1 MRCDEIKERFVEL
14 LYAETGTPAAS
25 LELQAHIKSCPTCEN
40 ELLELKAVQAALKTW
55 KEEPPL
61 RSVVIAGLASRALPP
76 RSGPKVFRMA
86 RYAAVAALVVFAF
99 LALANAE
106 ITWNE
111 NGFSFRTHLAPV
123 VRSQSQEYYTKAEMR
138 DILRKVLDESESR
151 LMDTNYLMMQRMLE
165 TIEQERRSDLVLMKN
180 QFIRGRRNY

>member
-1 MRCDEIKERFVEL
+1 MRCDEIRERFVEL
-14 LYAETGTPAAS
+14 LYAEPGTPAAS
-25 LELQAHIKSCPTCEN
+25 AELQAHIKSCPACEN
-40 ELLELKAVQAALKTW
+40 ELMELKAVQAALKTW

-61 RSVVIAGLASRALPP
+61 RSVVIAGLAARALPP
-76 RSGPKVFRMA
+76 RSRPNLLRMT
-86 RYAAVAALVVFAF
+86 RYVAVAALMVLAF
-99 LALANAE
+99 LALANAD

-111 NGFSFRTHLAPV
+111 QGFSFRTHLLRVAPA
-123 VRSQSQEYYTKAEMR
+123 QSQEYYTKTEMR

>member
-14 LYAETGTPAAS
+14 LYSEPGTPAAS
-25 LELQAHIKSCPTCEN
+25 LELQAHIKSCPACEN
-40 ELLELKAVQAALKTW
+40 EVLELEAVQAALKSW

-61 RSVVIAGLASRALPP
+61 RSVVIAGLASKALPL
-76 RSGPKVFRMA
+76 RSRPNLFRMA

-99 LALANAE
+99 LGLANAD

-111 NGFSFRTHLAPV
+111 NGFSFRTHLAPI
-123 VRSQSQEYYTKAEMR
+123 VRSQSQDSYTRAEMR

-151 LMDTNYLMMQRMLE
+151 SIDTNYMMMQRMLD
-165 TIEQERRSDLVLMKN
+165 TIEQEHRSDGLLQEINHSGWPV
-180 QFIRGRRNY
+180 

>member
-14 LYAETGTPAAS
+14 LYAEPGTPAAS
-25 LELQAHIKSCPTCEN
+25 AELQAHIKSCPACEN
-40 ELLELKAVQAALKTW
+40 ELMELKAVQAALKTW

-61 RSVVIAGLASRALPP
+61 RSVVIAGLAARALPP
-76 RSGPKVFRMA
+76 RSRPNLLRMT
-86 RYAAVAALVVFAF
+86 RYVAVAALMVLAF
-99 LALANAE
+99 LALANAD

-111 NGFSFRTHLAPV
+111 QGFSFRTHLLRVAPA
-123 VRSQSQEYYTKAEMR
+123 QSQEYYTKTEMR